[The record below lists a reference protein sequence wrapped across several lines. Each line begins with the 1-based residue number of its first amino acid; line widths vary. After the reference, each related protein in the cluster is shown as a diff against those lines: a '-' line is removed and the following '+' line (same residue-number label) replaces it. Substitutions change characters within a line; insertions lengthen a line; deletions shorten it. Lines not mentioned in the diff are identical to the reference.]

1 MISPDL
7 ISIRGIE
14 GYGFHGVL
22 PEERENGQPFVV
34 DLQVC
39 TDVAEAAA
47 DDDLGKAVDY
57 SVLANEVVDIVQG
70 EPCDL
75 IESVAV
81 RIAEQVLV
89 HQRVSS
95 VRVTVHKPR
104 APVGVPV
111 ADISVTVERAR

>member
-1 MISPDL
+1 MCPDL

-14 GYGFHGVL
+14 GYGYHGVL
-22 PEERENGQPFVV
+22 PEERANGQPFVV

-47 DDDLGKAVDY
+47 EDDLDKAVDY
-57 SVLANEVVDIVQG
+57 SVLANEVVDILQG

-75 IESVAV
+75 IETVAV
-81 RIAEQVLV
+81 LIARQVLA
-89 HQRVSS
+89 HGRVSS

-111 ADISVTVERAR
+111 ADVAVTVERSR